1 MSACHIIR
9 KFLLAFALPFFLTLP
24 ATAWG
29 QLSEAQQNTESKT
42 AAEQN
47 PQPQPP
53 PQPGQLPASQEP
65 GVKAPGKTAQG
76 EDKRILGVLPNYRT
90 AEMSALGQPLT
101 PKQKLRIAVKDS
113 FDYPLMI
120 VAAGYAGLSQMAD
133 THPQFGQGMEGYFKR
148 LGTSYTDQVTGN
160 MLTEGVLPIVFHEDP
175 RYFRL
180 AEGTKTR
187 RAMYALSRIF
197 IGHTD
202 SGRTTFNYAEVLGNG
217 MSAGIGL
224 SYYSDDR
231 SVPDY
236 LQNMGVALATDASSQ
251 VLKEFWPDIKHWW
264 YVRHHGIA
272 PATP

>member
-29 QLSEAQQNTESKT
+29 QIGAAQQNTESKT

-53 PQPGQLPASQEP
+53 PQPGQLAPSQEP

-90 AEMSALGQPLT
+90 AEMSALGKPLT
-101 PKQKLRIAVKDS
+101 AKQKIRIATKDS

-160 MLTEGVLPIVFHEDP
+160 MLSEGVLPIVFHQDP

-187 RAMYALSRIF
+187 RTMYALSRIF
-197 IGHTD
+197 ITHTD
-202 SGRTTFNYAEVLGNG
+202 SGQNTFNYSEVLGNG
-217 MSAGIGL
+217 ISAGIGL
-224 SYYSDDR
+224 TYYSDDR
-231 SVPDY
+231 SAPDY
-236 LQNMGVALATDASSQ
+236 LQNLGVQLATDATSQ
-251 VLKEFWPDIKHWW
+251 VLKEFWPDIKRWW
-264 YVRHHGIA
+264 SVRHQKH
-272 PATP
+272 